1 MVGYFTVGERECR
14 KRGEA
19 IAEGTIG
26 YLRVYK
32 ICAPAERKEIF
43 TF

>member
-1 MVGYFTVGERECR
+1 MYAKETRG
-14 KRGEA
+14 KRGDA
-19 IAEGTIG
+19 IAERTIG